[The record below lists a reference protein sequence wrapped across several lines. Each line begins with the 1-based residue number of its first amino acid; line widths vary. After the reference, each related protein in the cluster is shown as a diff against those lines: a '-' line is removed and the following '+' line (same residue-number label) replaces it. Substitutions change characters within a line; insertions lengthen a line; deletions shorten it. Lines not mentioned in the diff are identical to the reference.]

1 MLRLRKMLADA
12 LRQETGSDWYG
23 FIAEHRGMFSRL
35 GLSEE
40 QVIRL
45 REEHAIYMIGDSRFN
60 VAGLSERVIPTIAKA
75 IVAVG
80 G

>member
-1 MLRLRKMLADA
+1 VT
-12 LRQETGSDWYG
+12 Q
-23 FIAEHRGMFSRL
+23 
-35 GLSEE
+35 
-40 QVIRL
+40 L

-60 VAGLSERVIPTIAKA
+60 VAGLNADVIPILAKA